1 MGGTLPPAVPAP
13 GWGRLSFQALFGVLT
28 RRRAYRNLPYL
39 MLALPLGLGYTLLI
53 ALGLTLGLALIPL
66 LVGFPILGLTVSAWW
81 RLAAFER
88 HMAIWW
94 LGVDVPPLVRPRV
107 APGRWRLGA
116 LWRLAWAYLTSQQ
129 SWTALAFLLLKV
141 PLGLL
146 ALVGTGVPVAVAGGL
161 LAWPLPRALAFAGG
175 EVSPGALVGA
185 TAVGLVGAAA
195 AGAVALHAGNAIA
208 GVTRKAARLM
218 LGSPDTARRLAE
230 AEAVARREQVK
241 AARAELSRKE
251 LIVNVGHE
259 LRTPTASIRG
269 HVESLLL
276 SLDPAEE
283 GRSGSPP
290 APDELRHHLGIVQR
304 ETERLGGMIDELLT
318 LARADAGELRLELA
332 PVGAGEV
339 VEEVH
344 QTLAPLARR
353 ERRVT
358 LIREVAPGLPPVLA
372 DRQRLVQV
380 LLNLVRNAVSY
391 TPEGGIVSVSVALA
405 GPGRLGFCVADTG
418 IGIPPEA
425 LPHVFERF
433 YRADASRARASGGF
447 GLGLSI
453 VRDLVQ
459 AMGGTVEVESVKG
472 EGSRFLV
479 LLPAAPGAPGAPG
492 APAVGG

>member
-1 MGGTLPPAVPAP
+1 VAQSEVGGTLPPAVPAP
-13 GWGRLSFQALFGVLT
+13 GWGRQSFLALFGVLS

-94 LGVDVPPLVRPRV
+94 LGVDVPPLVHPRV
-107 APGRWRLGA
+107 APGRWRLWA

-146 ALVGTGVPVAVAGGL
+146 ALVATGAPVAVAGGL
-161 LAWPLPRALAFAGG
+161 LAWPLPRALGFAGG

-185 TAVGLVGAAA
+185 TALGLTGAAA
-195 AGAVALHAGNAIA
+195 AGAVALHAGNALA

-218 LGSPDTARRLAE
+218 LGSSDTARRLAE

-276 SLDPAEE
+276 SLEPAEE
-283 GRSGSPP
+283 GRPGSPP
-290 APDELRHHLGIVQR
+290 GPDELRHHLGIVQR
-304 ETERLGGMIDELLT
+304 ETDRLGGMIDELLT

-353 ERRVT
+353 ERQVT

-380 LLNLVRNAVSY
+380 LLNLVRNAISY
-391 TPEGGIVSVSVALA
+391 TPEGGIVSVSVAPA

-418 IGIPPEA
+418 VGIPPEA

-459 AMGGTVEVESVKG
+459 AMGGTVEVESVQG

-479 LLPAAPGAPGAPG
+479 LLPG

>member
-1 MGGTLPPAVPAP
+1 VARGDV
-13 GWGRLSFQALFGVLT
+13 RRALLAVLT
-28 RRRAYRNLPYL
+28 QRRAYRNVPYL

-53 ALGLTLGLALIPL
+53 ALGLTFGLALVPV

-88 HMAIWW
+88 YLAIWW
-94 LGVDVPPLVRPRV
+94 LGVDVPLLVRPQV
-107 APGRWRLGA
+107 APGRSRLWGM
-116 LWRLAWAYLTSQQ
+116 WRLARAYLTSQQ

-146 ALVGTGVPVAVAGGL
+146 ALVGIGVPVAIASGF
-161 LAWPLPRALAFAGG
+161 LAWPLPRLLSFTSG
-175 EVSPGALVGA
+175 EVSVGALVGT
-185 TAVGLVGAAA
+185 TAAGLTGAAV
-195 AGAVALHAGNAIA
+195 AGALALHAGNVIA
-208 GVTRKAARLM
+208 GVARKAARLM

-230 AEAVARREQVK
+230 AEAAARREQVK
-241 AARAELSRKE
+241 AARAERSREE

-276 SLDPAEE
+276 SLEPAGD
-283 GRSGSPP
+283 GRPVPPP

-380 LLNLVRNAVSY
+380 LLNLVRNAVTY
-391 TPEGGIVSVSVALA
+391 TPEGGIVSVSVARA
-405 GPGRLGFCVADTG
+405 GRLGQVGFSVADTG
-418 IGIPPEA
+418 IGIPAEA

-433 YRADASRARASGGF
+433 YRADPSRARASGGF

-453 VRDLVQ
+453 VRDLVH
-459 AMGGTVEVESVKG
+459 AMGGAVEVESVPG

-479 LLPAAPGAPGAPG
+479 LLPEAPAGAG
-492 APAVGG
+492 APAGEG